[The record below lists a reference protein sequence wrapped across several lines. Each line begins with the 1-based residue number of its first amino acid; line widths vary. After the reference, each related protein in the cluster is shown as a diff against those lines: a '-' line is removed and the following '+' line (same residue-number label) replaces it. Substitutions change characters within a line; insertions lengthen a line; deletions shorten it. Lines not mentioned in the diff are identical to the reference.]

1 MLSFPL
7 LQFIEKAV
15 QSYRLAAVI
24 RIQKELRVFVCL
36 LGFLGVATE
45 FIPAE

>member
-7 LQFIEKAV
+7 LQFIEKSV

-24 RIQKELRVFVCL
+24 RIQKELRVLVCL
-36 LGFLGVATE
+36 LGFLGVAIE